1 MRTAETSNQ
10 REAQT
15 RCVIADDHP
24 ALLKVLADNLR
35 AHGIDVI
42 ATARDGEQAVAV
54 VERTR
59 PDVAV
64 LDYDMPR
71 LSGRDLL
78 LAVKQASPTTA
89 IVVYTAHLGDSLIN
103 EVFEAG
109 AAGVVVKGSPLA
121 DVARA
126 ITSALDGREYLDGSL
141 ASSLRSQGD
150 APSAALTS
158 RQREVLELLADG
170 LPYDEIAKRM
180 GVGPETARTH
190 AQNAIARLGA
200 RTRTEAVAVALRRRL
215 IA

>member
-1 MRTAETSNQ
+1 MRTAETDTQHDAAS
-10 REAQT
+10 

-24 ALLKVLADNLR
+24 ALLKVLTDNLR
-35 AHGIDVI
+35 THGIDVI
-42 ATARDGEQAVAV
+42 ATARDGKQAVAV

-64 LDYDMPR
+64 LDYDMPL

-78 LAVKQASPTTA
+78 LAVKHASSTTA
-89 IVVYTAHLGDSLIN
+89 IVVYTAHLGDSLIT

-109 AAGVVVKGSPLA
+109 ADGVVAKGSPIA
-121 DVARA
+121 EVARA
-126 ITSALDGREYLDGSL
+126 ITSALEGRHHLDGSL
-141 ASSLRSQGD
+141 AASLRSQGD

-158 RQREVLELLADG
+158 RQREVLELLAEG
-170 LPYDEIAKRM
+170 LPYEEIATRM

-200 RTRTEAVAVALRRRL
+200 RTRTEAVAVAIRRRL